1 MNRQSSVHNRQSAF
15 TLIELLV
22 VIAIIAILAAILF
35 PVFARAKEAAK
46 QTTCL
51 SNLKQLG
58 MAFTLYQ
65 GDNDDAYPS
74 GGDSFALWGGRRF
87 RWPLMDYMA
96 LALRQNGSVNKATG
110 SSPLL
115 YCPSD
120 ESRHGLY
127 DETSYAYAAT
137 FYSPYEYLKTLDLKR
152 LNDSVTPKVRCEPPV
167 CVAYTS
173 SDVATPSTK
182 ALVYE
187 WMNVHR
193 PDGAL
198 TGPWGWPLG
207 YSATVSG
214 WNPGPY
220 ATRGWRNLAFADGH
234 AKFRAASS
242 MTLSHLGTPD
252 PNLTPDGIA
261 GTDLK

>member
-1 MNRQSSVHNRQSAF
+1 MQKRAF

-22 VIAIIAILAAILF
+22 VIAIIAILAAFLF

-58 MAFTLYQ
+58 TSFALYQ

-87 RWPLMDYMA
+87 RWPLMPY
-96 LALRQNGSVNKATG
+96 LSLGLQQNGSVNKATG

-120 ESRHGLY
+120 ETRHGLY

-137 FYSPYEYLKTLDLKR
+137 FYSPYDYLKTLDLKR
-152 LNDSVTPKVRCEPPV
+152 LNDSVTPKVKCEPPV
-167 CVAYTS
+167 CVAFTS
-173 SDVATPSTK
+173 SNVMFPASK

-187 WMNVHR
+187 WLNVHKT
-193 PDGAL
+193 DGAL
-198 TGPWGWPLG
+198 SGPWGWPQG

-214 WNPGPY
+214 WTPGPL
-220 ATRGWRNLAFADGH
+220 AARGSRNLAFADGH
-234 AKFRAASS
+234 AKLRPASS
-242 MTLSHLGTPD
+242 MVPSHLGIPD
-252 PNLTPDGIA
+252 PNLTPDGVM